1 MDVNSRRIRLALLL
15 QIRRATQS
23 TNPALYLEGMIAR
36 HFRDS
41 VVQFQKVVQIGNRA
55 IGEIDIEL
63 KTAIVEVTT
72 GTGSGKVGQAKR
84 LLSPALNPEG
94 KKVIVFGPNIAPRR
108 AQAIE
113 AVGAHVAR
121 SIQELA
127 RLALEN

>member
-1 MDVNSRRIRLALLL
+1 MDVNSRRTRLALLL

-23 TNPALYLEGMIAR
+23 TNPALYLEGMLAR

-41 VVQFQKVVQIGNRA
+41 VIQFQKVVRIGNRP

-63 KTAIVEVTT
+63 KTVIVEVTT
-72 GTGSGKVGQAKR
+72 GTGGGKVGQVTR

-94 KKVIVFGPNIAPRR
+94 KIVIVFGPNITTRR

-121 SIQELA
+121 STQELDI
-127 RLALEN
+127 LVSQN